1 MSGADQVSA
10 IITDVTLPTV
20 YWIYWLLATPGTEI
34 THTAQR
40 GHWYKPTG
48 KPRNVTIVYL

>member
-10 IITDVTLPTV
+10 IITDVTLATV

-34 THTAQR
+34 THTTQQ
-40 GHWYKPTG
+40 GHCYKLIE
-48 KPRNVTIVYL
+48 KPRNITMV